1 MPITALPTP
10 PSRSDPANFSTRA
23 DTFLGALPVF
33 TTEANL
39 LQTAVNISET
49 AAAASAAAAVA
60 AETGAVSAAGVSIW
74 VSGTTYAIGNNRF
87 SPINFLT
94 YRRKTAGAGT
104 TDPSADP
111 TNWQLIIGQGDA
123 TLSGTQT
130 FTGAKTFSN
139 TLGIN
144 SLTFNG
150 TAQRITGDFSNAT
163 ITNRVLIQTS
173 TANSPTRVGVIP
185 SGTGNTCV
193 IEAYNNSN
201 PTNAGNCRIVCTNL
215 ESRLDSNISGSGTYV
230 PLTFYTNG
238 LERMRINVDGYVGI
252 GGVATENLHVWGATN
267 SAIRV
272 QAQNGFA
279 SFTAFSSST
288 NPSFVFFG
296 NFTNGEQGRITVD
309 GTGISF
315 RTSVLATER
324 LKIDSAGEIRAM
336 TSLGIGYGTGSGGTV
351 NQITSKTT
359 AVSLN
364 KASGQIT
371 MSNAS
376 LSSGGT
382 VSFRFNNTL
391 FKVGDILAVCQG
403 NGGTQGAYQ
412 ITCSGM
418 ADGVGFISVRNGTV
432 NPLSEAVT
440 INFALIK
447 GSTV

>member
-150 TAQRITGDFSNAT
+150 TARRITGDFSNAT
-163 ITNRVLIQTS
+163 ITNRVLFQSSVSNGGTS
-173 TANSPTRVGVIP
+173 VGAIP
-185 SGTGNTCV
+185 NGTGV
-193 IEAYNNSN
+193 FSAFRLHNNSN
-201 PTNAGNCRIVCTNL
+201 PTNCGVLNFY
-215 ESRLDSNISGSGTYV
+215 LDTTQAQIKSEINGSGTYL

-238 LERMRINVDGYVGI
+238 LERMRINVDGLVGI
-252 GGVATENLHVWGATN
+252 GGVATQNLHVWGATN
-267 SAIRV
+267 SVI
-272 QAQNGFA
+272 QAQAQSGYGGFY
-279 SFTAFSSST
+279 AFSSTT
-288 NPSFVFFG
+288 NPSYVFFG
-296 NFTNGEQGRITVD
+296 NSTNGEQGRITVD

-336 TSLGIGYGTGSGGTV
+336 TSVGIGYGTGSGGTV
-351 NQITSKTT
+351 TQITSKST

-371 MSNAS
+371 MSNAT
-376 LSSGGT
+376 LSAGGT

-418 ADGVGFISVRNGTV
+418 ADGVGFISVRNGTTS
-432 NPLSEAVT
+432 PLTEVVT

>member
-238 LERMRINVDGYVGI
+238 LERMRINVDGRVGI

-279 SFTAFSSST
+279 SFNAFSSST

-315 RTSVLATER
+315 RTSALATER

-336 TSLGIGYGTGSGGTV
+336 TSVGIGYGTGSGGTV

-376 LSSGGT
+376 LSAGGT